1 MKKTSFK
8 RGFTLIELMLVT
20 VILGV
25 IGTAVYGTF
34 ANGISIWKTVT
45 EDSVTEDINLFFEKV
60 SFDLRNSFKLSGIRF
75 KGEKTKVSF
84 PSKIRYNGDD
94 GIENTI
100 GQITYYID
108 RRKRA
113 LIRKEANYSEVYR
126 KKSGS
131 KRILFENIS
140 SLQFKYYVYDEQYK
154 TYAWVTNWQERDETF
169 GIQVEE
175 RLPLIVK
182 IEVGIP
188 SEKGEQTYVKTVQL
202 PTGCCWPFS
211 GDAIE

>member
-1 MKKTSFK
+1 MKKASFK
-8 RGFTLIELMLVT
+8 HGFTLIELVLVT
-20 VILGV
+20 AILGV
-25 IGTAVYGTF
+25 IGMAVYGTF
-34 ANGISIWKTVT
+34 ANGISIWKKVT
-45 EDSVTEDINLFFEKV
+45 EDSVTEDINLFFEKI
-60 SFDLRNSFKLSGIRF
+60 SSDLRNSFKLTGIRF

-84 PSKIRYNGDD
+84 PLKIRYSGDD
-94 GIENTI
+94 DIENTI

-108 RRKRA
+108 KRKRA

-140 SLQFKYYVYDEQYK
+140 SLEFKYYVYDEKYK
-154 TYAWVTNWQERDETF
+154 RYSWVTRWQERDETF

-175 RLPLIVK
+175 RLPLIIK

-188 SEKGEQTYVKTVQL
+188 GDKGEQKFVKTMVL
-202 PTGCCWPFS
+202 PTGCCGPFD
-211 GDAIE
+211 GDAID